1 MEHLLPEDLGR
12 EVVPSEKERR
22 KPIRVHSQKRAKFWQ
37 IFLSLLPL
45 CIILIIFRV
54 YPIIVAI
61 MKSFTNWDG
70 LFRQDWVGLKNY
82 MDFIIDGPFLL
93 ILRNTL
99 ILLISVPLQV
109 IIGLLVALLLYEKVP
124 GWRVF
129 RSVFYIP
136 QIISAVIIGYLFKIF
151 FGLRGPVNMILKAIG
166 LEKIAIEWFGNS
178 YTALGVIVIC
188 LVWFSIG
195 WQAIVLLGGMSSI
208 QPSVFE
214 AAILDGANYWQRA
227 FKIVFPLIIR
237 VIEFSVIASGVW
249 TLTQLFP
256 FLYSMTRGGPGYETT
271 TLDYMIYL
279 KSFGSSAGSDYG
291 MACAIAVI
299 LLFIILALT
308 ILERRITDRQD
319 DWS

>member
-1 MEHLLPEDLGR
+1 MR
-12 EVVPSEKERR
+12 QR
-22 KPIRVHSQKRAKFWQ
+22 SQKRTAFIQ

-45 CIILIIFRV
+45 ILILVIFRV
-54 YPIIVAI
+54 YPIIVAVA
-61 MKSFTNWDG
+61 KSFTNWDG
-70 LFRQDWVGLKNY
+70 LFRQDWVGFKNY
-82 MDFIIDGPFLL
+82 LDFIKSGPFFM

-109 IIGLLVALLLYEKVP
+109 VVGLLVALLLYEKVA
-124 GWRVF
+124 GWRFF
-129 RSVFYIP
+129 RAMIYTP

-151 FGLRGPVNMILKAIG
+151 FGLRGPVNVVFKAIG
-166 LEKIAIEWFGNS
+166 LERLSIEWFGNS
-178 YTALGVIVIC
+178 FTALGVIVLC

-195 WQAIVLLGGMSSI
+195 WQSIVLLGGMSTI
-208 QPSVFE
+208 QTSVFE

-227 FKIVFPLIIR
+227 FKIVFPIIIR
-237 VIEFSVIASGVW
+237 VIEFSVIASSVW

-256 FLYSMTRGGPGYETT
+256 FLYAMTRGGPGYETT

-299 LLFIILALT
+299 LLFIILFLT
-308 ILERRITDRQD
+308 IIERKVTENQD